1 MEQPTAAPAPMP
13 PTIEV
18 DGVSKWYGDKV
29 AVSDLTFTV
38 GPGVTAL
45 LGPNGAGKSTTLK
58 MLTGQIRPSQGT
70 VRVLGSPVIDNPSL
84 YRRIG
89 LVPEQEELYPFLSA
103 LQFVE
108 LAAGLHHLPRAREAA
123 RCALQIVDLLDARHR
138 KLGGFSKGMRQ
149 RVKIAQALVHE
160 PQVLFLDEPLAGTDP
175 RQRLALMEVFG
186 KLGEEGRT
194 VLISSHILTEVE
206 RMGTNVLV
214 IASGKLA
221 AEGNFHQIRALMHDH
236 PRRVCIK
243 SDDCRA
249 LAAELVRL
257 PGTRSVEIDKDLLV
271 VETTTALELYHGLP
285 RAAQQTGVR
294 LYEISALDEDLE
306 SVFRYL
312 VDQ

>member
-1 MEQPTAAPAPMP
+1 MEQPTAAATGATA
-13 PTIEV
+13 TIEV
-18 DGVSKWYGDKV
+18 TGVSKWYGDKV

-58 MLTGQIRPSQGT
+58 MLTGQLRPSQGT
-70 VRVLGSPVIDNPSL
+70 VKVLGRPVIDNPSL
-84 YRRIG
+84 YRQIG

-108 LAAGLHHLPRAREAA
+108 LAARLQRVPKARQAA
-123 RCALQIVDLLDARHR
+123 RTALRTVDLLDAQHR

-160 PQVLFLDEPLAGTDP
+160 PMVLFLDEPLTGADP
-175 RQRLALMEVFG
+175 RQRLAMMEVFE
-186 KLGEEGRT
+186 KLGGEGRT

-214 IASGKLA
+214 IARGKLA
-221 AEGNFHQIRALMHDH
+221 AEGNFHQIRALMLDH
-236 PRRVCIK
+236 PRRVRVG

-249 LAAELVRL
+249 LAAALIRL
-257 PGTRSVEIDKDLLV
+257 PGTRSLEIDKDYLI
-271 VETTTALELYHGLP
+271 VETTTALEFYHALP
-285 RAAQQTGVR
+285 SAARQTGVR
-294 LYEISALDEDLE
+294 LHEISGLDDDLE

-312 VDQ
+312 VG